1 MDGLFATDTHAL
13 LYMKKALHLGKKI
26 PEDLKIVA
34 YDGTF
39 VLNTAY
45 PSLTAIVQPIDELAK
60 VAVDSL
66 HAIINGENV
75 DRKTKVLD
83 IEFRQGMTTN
93 RKR

>member
-1 MDGLFATDTHAL
+1 M
-13 LYMKKALHLGKKI
+13 GKRV
-26 PEDLKIVA
+26 PQDLKVVA

-39 VLNTAY
+39 ILNTAY
-45 PSLTAIVQPIDELAK
+45 PSPSAIVQPIDKLAK

-75 DRKTKVLD
+75 DRNTKVLD

-93 RKR
+93 